1 MTIGDEGVASICLGR
16 PHLGNPCERCRHVT
30 PNSHEKSSR
39 ADKTDTDLHAALE
52 NFRAKCGEVD
62 PDTARYF
69 FLEGAAYGV
78 KCMRKIEEKILSE
91 GQIK

>member
-1 MTIGDEGVASICLGR
+1 MTIGDEGFASICLGR
-16 PHLGNPCERCRHVT
+16 SHLGSPCERCQHVT
-30 PNSHEKSSR
+30 SSNLQEESS
-39 ADKTDTDLHAALE
+39 TDLHAALE

-78 KCMRKIEEKILSE
+78 KCMREMEEKT
-91 GQIK
+91 